1 MIKKFFAAALTL
13 CMPFSMTVSAQTSD
27 SSQDST
33 AVQEVIV
40 YHTNDSHGYLSGDG
54 ENIVGIDL
62 AAGLKEST
70 PNSILVDAGDATQ
83 GLPLASLTKGAD
95 VIELMNQAGY
105 DLMTA
110 GNHEFDFGT
119 EAFLSNARK
128 ADFPILAANIYR
140 NGSPLLK
147 DVQEGNN
154 GCHTIIEQ
162 NGVRIGFFGLTT
174 ADTASSTN
182 PTGITDLEFR
192 DEAETAKAEIAH
204 LEDEGADVI
213 IAICHMGNMD
223 ASCTSTDLANAMT
236 GEYQDKIDVII
247 DGHSHTVEN
256 EETNGILIVQ
266 TGSGMAG
273 IGKLTLEIRG
283 NEVSASE
290 ELLGPS
296 DLADVVPDAAVA
308 EQLAQ
313 IESSQSELL
322 RETVGKTDTTLWAGQ
337 VGVVAVTRL
346 VETNYGDLTADAFR
360 SAAKT
365 YLQTLGTDTSLPV
378 IAVENGGGIRAMS
391 ANGDITMGDLISAF
405 PFSNTIYLKK
415 VTPAIL
421 YEVMEV
427 SGTALDGQD
436 KETGMLLQQTNS
448 GGFLQ
453 ISGFTAVFNPDGE
466 EGQKVVSITLD
477 GQTEPLDREDTATEI
492 MMASN
497 NYIMSG
503 GNDYNML
510 ADLPKYGEAG
520 GELETVQS
528 YLESCM
534 KDGALQ
540 GYAGTGNRIQMRGDG
555 YEPKDYTASI
565 LIADQ
570 SGEPLAGQELSYRVD
585 GGKRQNGI
593 TDENGILQ
601 ITLSDGAHGVRL
613 ADTQQEIYVDNYSGF
628 GITVDEF
635 REQPV
640 LTFLSDGSCDPV
652 DEERGEAAES
662 QSSEETVS
670 AEAADSAAPSAQPEN
685 SFPAVPVAV
694 VVIAA
699 AAAAAVWKN
708 GQNKKYSILPLG
720 CPQPVGFGGN
730 PAKEKRRRQ

>member
-1 MIKKFFAAALTL
+1 MMMKKFLSAALIL
-13 CMPFSMTVSAQTSD
+13 CMPLSMTVSTQTAGNQED
-27 SSQDST
+27 GD
-33 AVQEVIV
+33 AVQEVII
-40 YHTNDSHGYLSGDG
+40 YHTNDTHGYLSGDG
-54 ENIVGIDL
+54 EEIVGIAL

-95 VIELMNQAGY
+95 VIELMNLAGY
-105 DLMTA
+105 DLMTP

-119 EAFLSNARK
+119 ETFLSNAQK
-128 ADFPILAANIYR
+128 ADFPVLAANIYR

-147 DVQEGNN
+147 DVQEDSS
-154 GCHTIIEQ
+154 GCHAVLEQ

-182 PTGITDLEFR
+182 PAGIKDLEFR
-192 DEAETAKAEIAH
+192 DEIETAKTEINH
-204 LEDEGADVI
+204 LEKEGADVI
-213 IAICHMGNMD
+213 VAMCHMGNMD
-223 ASCTSTDLANAMT
+223 ASCTSADLADAMT
-236 GEYQDKIDVII
+236 GEYQDKIDIII

-273 IGKLTLEIRG
+273 IGKLTLEVRG
-283 NEVSASE
+283 DEVSASE
-290 ELLGPS
+290 ELLGPA
-296 DLADVVPDAAVA
+296 DLADIVPDAAVA
-308 EQLAQ
+308 EWLKQ
-313 IESSQSELL
+313 IESSQSDLL
-322 RETVGKTDTTLWAGQ
+322 GETVGTTETTLWAGQ
-337 VGVVAVTRL
+337 VGVVALTRL
-346 VETNYGDLTADAFR
+346 VETNYGDFTADAFR
-360 SAAKT
+360 SAAET
-365 YLQTLGTDTSLPV
+365 YLQTLGTDTDLPV

-391 ANGDITMGDLISAF
+391 PNGDITMGDLISAF

-453 ISGFTAVFNPDGE
+453 ISGFTTVFNPDGE

-477 GQTEPLDREDTATEI
+477 GQTEPLDREDTTTEI

-503 GNDYNML
+503 GNDYTML

-520 GELETVQS
+520 GELETVQT

-534 KDGALQ
+534 KDGVLQ

-555 YEPKDYTASI
+555 YEPKDYTASV

-585 GGKRQNGI
+585 GGQRQNGI

-652 DEERGEAAES
+652 DEERGESTES
-662 QSSEETVS
+662 QSSEETES
-670 AEAADSAAPSAQPEN
+670 AEAADSTAPAAQPEN
-685 SFPAVPVAV
+685 SFPVVPVAV

-699 AAAAAVWKN
+699 AAAAAVWKKR
-708 GQNKKYSILPLG
+708 QNKK
-720 CPQPVGFGGN
+720 
-730 PAKEKRRRQ
+730 

>member
-670 AEAADSAAPSAQPEN
+670 AEAADSAAPSA
-685 SFPAVPVAV
+685 
-694 VVIAA
+694 
-699 AAAAAVWKN
+699 
-708 GQNKKYSILPLG
+708 
-720 CPQPVGFGGN
+720 
-730 PAKEKRRRQ
+730 

>member
-1 MIKKFFAAALTL
+1 MMMKKFLSAALIL
-13 CMPFSMTVSAQTSD
+13 CMPLSMTVSAQTAGNQED
-27 SSQDST
+27 GD
-33 AVQEVIV
+33 AVQEVII
-40 YHTNDSHGYLSGDG
+40 YHTNDTHGYLSGDG
-54 ENIVGIDL
+54 EEIVGIAL

-95 VIELMNQAGY
+95 VIELMNLAGY
-105 DLMTA
+105 DLMA
-110 GNHEFDFGT
+110 PGNHEFDFGT
-119 EAFLSNARK
+119 ETFLSNAQK
-128 ADFPILAANIYR
+128 ADFPVLAANIYR

-147 DVQEGNN
+147 DVQEDSS
-154 GCHTIIEQ
+154 GCHAVLEQ

-182 PTGITDLEFR
+182 PAGIKDLEFR
-192 DEAETAKAEIAH
+192 DEIETAKTEINH
-204 LEDEGADVI
+204 LEEEGADVI
-213 IAICHMGNMD
+213 VAMCHMGNMD
-223 ASCTSTDLANAMT
+223 ASCTSADLADAMT
-236 GEYQDKIDVII
+236 GEYQDKIDIII

-273 IGKLTLEIRG
+273 IGKLTLGVRGDEI
-283 NEVSASE
+283 SASE
-290 ELLGPS
+290 ELLGPA
-296 DLADVVPDAAVA
+296 DLADIVPDAAVA
-308 EQLAQ
+308 ERLKQ
-313 IESSQSELL
+313 IESSQSDLL
-322 RETVGKTDTTLWAGQ
+322 GETVGTTETTLWAGQ
-337 VGVVAVTRL
+337 VGVVALTRL
-346 VETNYGDLTADAFR
+346 VETNYGDFTADAFR
-360 SAAKT
+360 SAAET
-365 YLQTLGTDTSLPV
+365 YLQTLGTDTDLPV

-391 ANGDITMGDLISAF
+391 PNGDITMGDLISAF

-453 ISGFTAVFNPDGE
+453 ISGFTTVFNPDGE

-477 GQTEPLDREDTATEI
+477 GQTEPLDREDTTTEI

-503 GNDYNML
+503 GNDYTML
-510 ADLPKYGEAG
+510 ADLSKYGEAG
-520 GELETVQS
+520 GELETVQT

-534 KDGALQ
+534 KDGVLQ

-555 YEPKDYTASI
+555 YEPKDYTASV

-585 GGKRQNGI
+585 GGQRQNGI

-652 DEERGEAAES
+652 DEERGESTES
-662 QSSEETVS
+662 QSSEETES
-670 AEAADSAAPSAQPEN
+670 AEAADSTAPAAQPEN
-685 SFPAVPVAV
+685 SFPVVPVAV

-699 AAAAAVWKN
+699 ASAAAVWKKR
-708 GQNKKYSILPLG
+708 QNKK
-720 CPQPVGFGGN
+720 
-730 PAKEKRRRQ
+730 

>member
-1 MIKKFFAAALTL
+1 MMMKKFLSAALIL
-13 CMPFSMTVSAQTSD
+13 CMPLSMTVSAQTAGNQED
-27 SSQDST
+27 GD
-33 AVQEVIV
+33 AVQEVII
-40 YHTNDSHGYLSGDG
+40 YHTNDTHGYLNGDG
-54 ENIVGIDL
+54 EEIVGIAL

-95 VIELMNQAGY
+95 VIELMNLAGY
-105 DLMTA
+105 DLMTP

-119 EAFLSNARK
+119 ETFLSNAQK
-128 ADFPILAANIYR
+128 ADFPVLAANIYR

-147 DVQEGNN
+147 DVQEDSS
-154 GCHTIIEQ
+154 GCHAVLEQ

-182 PTGITDLEFR
+182 PAGIKDLEFR
-192 DEAETAKAEIAH
+192 DEIETAKTEINH
-204 LEDEGADVI
+204 LEEEGADVI
-213 IAICHMGNMD
+213 VAMCHMGNMD
-223 ASCTSTDLANAMT
+223 ASCTSADLADAMT
-236 GEYQDKIDVII
+236 GEYQDKIDIII

-273 IGKLTLEIRG
+273 IGKLTLEVRG
-283 NEVSASE
+283 DEVSASE
-290 ELLGPS
+290 ELLGPA
-296 DLADVVPDAAVA
+296 DLADIVPDAAVA
-308 EQLAQ
+308 ERLKQ
-313 IESSQSELL
+313 IESSQSDLL
-322 RETVGKTDTTLWAGQ
+322 GETVGTTETTLWAGQ
-337 VGVVAVTRL
+337 VGVVALTRL
-346 VETNYGDLTADAFR
+346 VETNYGNFTADAFR
-360 SAAKT
+360 SAAET
-365 YLQTLGTDTSLPV
+365 YLQTLGTDTDLPV

-391 ANGDITMGDLISAF
+391 PNGDITMGDLISAF

-453 ISGFTAVFNPDGE
+453 ISGFTTVFNPDGE

-477 GQTEPLDREDTATEI
+477 GQTEPLDREDTTTEI

-503 GNDYNML
+503 GNDYTML

-520 GELETVQS
+520 GELETVQT

-534 KDGALQ
+534 KDGVLQ

-585 GGKRQNGI
+585 GGQRQNGI

-652 DEERGEAAES
+652 DEERGETTES
-662 QSSEETVS
+662 QSSEETES
-670 AEAADSAAPSAQPEN
+670 AEAADSIAPAAQPEN
-685 SFPAVPVAV
+685 SFPVVPVAV

-699 AAAAAVWKN
+699 AAAAAVWKKR
-708 GQNKKYSILPLG
+708 QNKK
-720 CPQPVGFGGN
+720 
-730 PAKEKRRRQ
+730 

>member
-1 MIKKFFAAALTL
+1 MMMKKFLSAALIL
-13 CMPFSMTVSAQTSD
+13 CMPLSMTVSAQTAGNQED
-27 SSQDST
+27 GD
-33 AVQEVIV
+33 AVQEVII
-40 YHTNDSHGYLSGDG
+40 YHTNDTHGYLNGDG
-54 ENIVGIDL
+54 EEIVGIAL

-95 VIELMNQAGY
+95 VIELMNLAGY
-105 DLMTA
+105 DLMTP

-119 EAFLSNARK
+119 ETFLSNAQK
-128 ADFPILAANIYR
+128 ADFPVLAANIYR

-147 DVQEGNN
+147 DVQEDSS
-154 GCHTIIEQ
+154 GCHAVLEQ

-182 PTGITDLEFR
+182 PAGIKDLEFR
-192 DEAETAKAEIAH
+192 DEIETAKTEINH
-204 LEDEGADVI
+204 LEEEGADVI
-213 IAICHMGNMD
+213 VAMCHMGNMD
-223 ASCTSTDLANAMT
+223 ASCTSADLADAMT
-236 GEYQDKIDVII
+236 GEYQDKIDIII

-273 IGKLTLEIRG
+273 IGKLTLEVRG
-283 NEVSASE
+283 DEVSASE
-290 ELLGPS
+290 ELLGPA
-296 DLADVVPDAAVA
+296 DLADIVPDAAVA
-308 EQLAQ
+308 ERLKQ
-313 IESSQSELL
+313 IESSQSDLL
-322 RETVGKTDTTLWAGQ
+322 GETVGTTETTLWAGQ
-337 VGVVAVTRL
+337 VGVVALTRL
-346 VETNYGDLTADAFR
+346 VETNYGDFTADAFR
-360 SAAKT
+360 SAAET
-365 YLQTLGTDTSLPV
+365 YLQTLGTDTDLPV

-391 ANGDITMGDLISAF
+391 PNGDITMGDLISAF

-453 ISGFTAVFNPDGE
+453 ISGFTTVFNPDGE

-477 GQTEPLDREDTATEI
+477 GQTEPLDREDTTTEI

-503 GNDYNML
+503 GNDYTML

-520 GELETVQS
+520 GELETVQT

-534 KDGALQ
+534 KDGVLQ

-555 YEPKDYTASI
+555 YEPKDYTASV

-585 GGKRQNGI
+585 GGQRQNGI

-652 DEERGEAAES
+652 DEERGESTES
-662 QSSEETVS
+662 QSSEETES
-670 AEAADSAAPSAQPEN
+670 AEAADSTAPAAQPEN
-685 SFPAVPVAV
+685 SFPVVPVAV

-699 AAAAAVWKN
+699 ASAAAVWKKR
-708 GQNKKYSILPLG
+708 QNKK
-720 CPQPVGFGGN
+720 
-730 PAKEKRRRQ
+730 

>member
-1 MIKKFFAAALTL
+1 MMMKKFLSAALIL
-13 CMPFSMTVSAQTSD
+13 CMPLSMTVSAQTAGNQED
-27 SSQDST
+27 GD
-33 AVQEVIV
+33 AVQEVII
-40 YHTNDSHGYLSGDG
+40 YHTNDTHGYLSGDG
-54 ENIVGIDL
+54 EEIVGIAL

-95 VIELMNQAGY
+95 VIELMNLAGY
-105 DLMTA
+105 DLMA
-110 GNHEFDFGT
+110 PGNHEFDFGT
-119 EAFLSNARK
+119 ETFLSNAQK
-128 ADFPILAANIYR
+128 ADFPVLAANIYR

-147 DVQEGNN
+147 DVQEDSS
-154 GCHTIIEQ
+154 GCHAVLEQ

-182 PTGITDLEFR
+182 PAGIKDLEFR
-192 DEAETAKAEIAH
+192 DEIETAKTEINH
-204 LEDEGADVI
+204 LEEEGADVI
-213 IAICHMGNMD
+213 VAMCHMGNMD
-223 ASCTSTDLANAMT
+223 ASCTSADLADAMT

-273 IGKLTLEIRG
+273 IGKLTLEVRG
-283 NEVSASE
+283 DEVSASE
-290 ELLGPS
+290 ELLGPA
-296 DLADVVPDAAVA
+296 DLADIVPDAAVA
-308 EQLAQ
+308 ERLKQ
-313 IESSQSELL
+313 IESSQSDLL
-322 RETVGKTDTTLWAGQ
+322 GETVGTTETTLWAGQ
-337 VGVVAVTRL
+337 VGVVALTRL
-346 VETNYGDLTADAFR
+346 VETNYGDFTADAFR
-360 SAAKT
+360 SAAET
-365 YLQTLGTDTSLPV
+365 YLQTLGTDTDLPV

-391 ANGDITMGDLISAF
+391 PNGDITMGDLISAF

-453 ISGFTAVFNPDGE
+453 ISGFTTVFNPDGE

-477 GQTEPLDREDTATEI
+477 GQTEPLDREDTTTEI

-497 NYIMSG
+497 NYIMNG
-503 GNDYNML
+503 GNDYTML

-520 GELETVQS
+520 GELETVQT

-534 KDGALQ
+534 KDGVLQ

-555 YEPKDYTASI
+555 YEPKDYTASV

-570 SGEPLAGQELSYRVD
+570 FGEPLAGQELSYRVD
-585 GGKRQNGI
+585 GGQRQNGI

-652 DEERGEAAES
+652 DEERGESTES
-662 QSSEETVS
+662 QSSEETES
-670 AEAADSAAPSAQPEN
+670 AEAADSTAPAAQPEN
-685 SFPAVPVAV
+685 SFPVVPVAV

-699 AAAAAVWKN
+699 AAAAAVWKKR
-708 GQNKKYSILPLG
+708 QNKK
-720 CPQPVGFGGN
+720 
-730 PAKEKRRRQ
+730 

>member
-1 MIKKFFAAALTL
+1 MTQLVRQKEEKMIKKFFAAALTL

-699 AAAAAVWKN
+699 AAAAAVWKKR
-708 GQNKKYSILPLG
+708 QNKK
-720 CPQPVGFGGN
+720 
-730 PAKEKRRRQ
+730 

>member
-1 MIKKFFAAALTL
+1 MMMKKFLSAALIL
-13 CMPFSMTVSAQTSD
+13 CMPLSMTVSAQTAGNQED
-27 SSQDST
+27 GD
-33 AVQEVIV
+33 AVQEVII
-40 YHTNDSHGYLSGDG
+40 YHTNDTHGYLSGDG
-54 ENIVGIDL
+54 EEIVGIAL

-95 VIELMNQAGY
+95 VIELMNLAGY
-105 DLMTA
+105 DLMA
-110 GNHEFDFGT
+110 PGNHEFDFGT
-119 EAFLSNARK
+119 ETFLSNAQK
-128 ADFPILAANIYR
+128 ADFPVLAANIYR

-147 DVQEGNN
+147 DVQEDSS
-154 GCHTIIEQ
+154 GCHAVLEQ

-182 PTGITDLEFR
+182 PAGIKDLEFR
-192 DEAETAKAEIAH
+192 DEIETAKTEINH
-204 LEDEGADVI
+204 LEEEGADVI
-213 IAICHMGNMD
+213 VAMCHMGNMD
-223 ASCTSTDLANAMT
+223 ASCTSADLADAMT

-273 IGKLTLEIRG
+273 IGKLTLEVRG
-283 NEVSASE
+283 DEVSASE
-290 ELLGPS
+290 ELLGPA
-296 DLADVVPDAAVA
+296 DLADIVPDAAVA
-308 EQLAQ
+308 ERLKQ
-313 IESSQSELL
+313 IESSQSDLL
-322 RETVGKTDTTLWAGQ
+322 GETVGTTETTLWAGQ
-337 VGVVAVTRL
+337 VGVVALTRL
-346 VETNYGDLTADAFR
+346 VETNYGDFTADAFR
-360 SAAKT
+360 SAAET
-365 YLQTLGTDTSLPV
+365 YLQTLGTDTDLPV

-391 ANGDITMGDLISAF
+391 PNGDITMGDLISAF

-436 KETGMLLQQTNS
+436 KENGMLLQQTNS

-453 ISGFTAVFNPDGE
+453 ISGFTTVFNPDGE

-477 GQTEPLDREDTATEI
+477 GQTEPLDREDTTTEI

-503 GNDYNML
+503 GNDYTML

-520 GELETVQS
+520 GELETVQT

-534 KDGALQ
+534 KDGVLQ

-585 GGKRQNGI
+585 GGQRQNGI

-652 DEERGEAAES
+652 DEERGETTES
-662 QSSEETVS
+662 QSSEETES
-670 AEAADSAAPSAQPEN
+670 AEAADSTAPAAQPEN
-685 SFPAVPVAV
+685 SFPVVPVAV

-699 AAAAAVWKN
+699 AAAAAVWKKR
-708 GQNKKYSILPLG
+708 QNKK
-720 CPQPVGFGGN
+720 
-730 PAKEKRRRQ
+730 

>member
-1 MIKKFFAAALTL
+1 MMMKKFLSAALIL
-13 CMPFSMTVSAQTSD
+13 CMPLSMTVSAQTAGNQED
-27 SSQDST
+27 GD
-33 AVQEVIV
+33 AVQEVII
-40 YHTNDSHGYLSGDG
+40 YHTNDTHGYLSGDG
-54 ENIVGIDL
+54 EEIVGIAL

-95 VIELMNQAGY
+95 VIELMNLAGY
-105 DLMTA
+105 DLMA
-110 GNHEFDFGT
+110 PGNHEFDFGT
-119 EAFLSNARK
+119 ETFLSNAQK
-128 ADFPILAANIYR
+128 ADFPVLAANIYR

-147 DVQEGNN
+147 DVQEDSS
-154 GCHTIIEQ
+154 GCHAVLEQ

-182 PTGITDLEFR
+182 PAGIKDLEFR
-192 DEAETAKAEIAH
+192 DEIETAKTEINH
-204 LEDEGADVI
+204 LEEEGADVI
-213 IAICHMGNMD
+213 VAMCHMGNMD
-223 ASCTSTDLANAMT
+223 ASCTSADLADAMT
-236 GEYQDKIDVII
+236 GEYQDKIDIII

-273 IGKLTLEIRG
+273 IGKLTLEVRG
-283 NEVSASE
+283 DEVSASE
-290 ELLGPS
+290 ELLGPA
-296 DLADVVPDAAVA
+296 DLADIVPDAAVA
-308 EQLAQ
+308 ERLKQ
-313 IESSQSELL
+313 IESSQSDLL
-322 RETVGKTDTTLWAGQ
+322 GETVGTTATTLWAGQ
-337 VGVVAVTRL
+337 VGVVALTRL
-346 VETNYGDLTADAFR
+346 VETNYGDFTADAFR
-360 SAAKT
+360 SAAET
-365 YLQTLGTDTSLPV
+365 YLQTLGTDTDLPV

-391 ANGDITMGDLISAF
+391 PNGDITMGDLISAF

-453 ISGFTAVFNPDGE
+453 ISGFTTVFNPDGE

-477 GQTEPLDREDTATEI
+477 GQTEPLDREDTTTEI

-503 GNDYNML
+503 GNDYTML

-520 GELETVQS
+520 GELETVQT

-534 KDGALQ
+534 KDGVLQ

-555 YEPKDYTASI
+555 YEPKDYTASV

-585 GGKRQNGI
+585 GGQRQNGI

-652 DEERGEAAES
+652 DEERGETTES
-662 QSSEETVS
+662 QSSEETES
-670 AEAADSAAPSAQPEN
+670 AEAADSTAPAAQPEN
-685 SFPAVPVAV
+685 SFPVVPVAV

-699 AAAAAVWKN
+699 AAAAAVWKKR
-708 GQNKKYSILPLG
+708 QNKK
-720 CPQPVGFGGN
+720 
-730 PAKEKRRRQ
+730 

>member
-1 MIKKFFAAALTL
+1 MMMKKFLSAALIL
-13 CMPFSMTVSAQTSD
+13 CMPLSMTVSAQTAGNQED
-27 SSQDST
+27 GD
-33 AVQEVIV
+33 AVQEVII
-40 YHTNDSHGYLSGDG
+40 YHTNDTHGYLNGDG
-54 ENIVGIDL
+54 EEIVGIAL

-95 VIELMNQAGY
+95 VIELMNLAGY
-105 DLMTA
+105 DLMTP

-119 EAFLSNARK
+119 ETFLSNAQK
-128 ADFPILAANIYR
+128 ADFPVLAANIYR

-147 DVQEGNN
+147 DVQEDSS
-154 GCHTIIEQ
+154 GCHAVLEQ

-182 PTGITDLEFR
+182 PAGIKDLEFR
-192 DEAETAKAEIAH
+192 DEIETAKTEINH
-204 LEDEGADVI
+204 LKEEGADVI
-213 IAICHMGNMD
+213 VAMCHMGNMD
-223 ASCTSTDLANAMT
+223 ASCTSADLADAMT

-273 IGKLTLEIRG
+273 IGKLTLEVRG
-283 NEVSASE
+283 DEVSASE
-290 ELLGPS
+290 ELLGPT
-296 DLADVVPDAAVA
+296 DLADIVPDAAVA
-308 EQLAQ
+308 ERLKQ
-313 IESSQSELL
+313 IESSQSDLL
-322 RETVGKTDTTLWAGQ
+322 GETVSTTETTLWAGQ
-337 VGVVAVTRL
+337 VGVVALTRL
-346 VETNYGDLTADAFR
+346 VETNYGDFTADAFR
-360 SAAKT
+360 SAAET
-365 YLQTLGTDTSLPV
+365 YLQTLGTDTDLPV

-391 ANGDITMGDLISAF
+391 PNGDITMGDLISAF

-453 ISGFTAVFNPDGE
+453 ISGFTTVFNPDGE

-477 GQTEPLDREDTATEI
+477 GQTEPLDREDTTTEI

-503 GNDYNML
+503 GNDYTML

-520 GELETVQS
+520 GELETVQT

-534 KDGALQ
+534 KDGVLQ

-555 YEPKDYTASI
+555 YEPKDYTASV

-585 GGKRQNGI
+585 GGQRQNGI

-652 DEERGEAAES
+652 DEERGESTES
-662 QSSEETVS
+662 QSSEETES
-670 AEAADSAAPSAQPEN
+670 AEAADSTAPAAQPEN
-685 SFPAVPVAV
+685 SFPVVPVTV

-699 AAAAAVWKN
+699 AAAAAVWKKR
-708 GQNKKYSILPLG
+708 QNKK
-720 CPQPVGFGGN
+720 
-730 PAKEKRRRQ
+730 

>member
-1 MIKKFFAAALTL
+1 MMMKKFLSAALIL
-13 CMPFSMTVSAQTSD
+13 CMPLSMTVSAQTAGNQED
-27 SSQDST
+27 GD
-33 AVQEVIV
+33 AVQEVII
-40 YHTNDSHGYLSGDG
+40 YHTNDTHGYLNGDG
-54 ENIVGIDL
+54 EEIVGIAL

-95 VIELMNQAGY
+95 VIELMNLAGY
-105 DLMTA
+105 DLMA
-110 GNHEFDFGT
+110 PGNHEFDFGT
-119 EAFLSNARK
+119 ETFLSNAQK
-128 ADFPILAANIYR
+128 ADFPVLAANIYR

-147 DVQEGNN
+147 DVQEDSS
-154 GCHTIIEQ
+154 GCHAVLEQ

-182 PTGITDLEFR
+182 PAGIKDLEFR
-192 DEAETAKAEIAH
+192 DEIETAKTEINH
-204 LEDEGADVI
+204 LEEEGADVI
-213 IAICHMGNMD
+213 VAMCHMGNMD
-223 ASCTSTDLANAMT
+223 ASCTSADLADAMT
-236 GEYQDKIDVII
+236 GEYQDKIDIII

-273 IGKLTLEIRG
+273 IGKLTLEVRG
-283 NEVSASE
+283 DEVSASE
-290 ELLGPS
+290 ELLGPA
-296 DLADVVPDAAVA
+296 DLADIVPDAAVA
-308 EQLAQ
+308 ERLKQ
-313 IESSQSELL
+313 IESSQSDLL
-322 RETVGKTDTTLWAGQ
+322 GETVGTTETTLWAGQ
-337 VGVVAVTRL
+337 VGVVALTRL
-346 VETNYGDLTADAFR
+346 VETNYGDFTADAFR
-360 SAAKT
+360 SAAET
-365 YLQTLGTDTSLPV
+365 YLQTLGTDTDLPV

-391 ANGDITMGDLISAF
+391 PNGDITMGDLISAF

-453 ISGFTAVFNPDGE
+453 ISGFTTVFNPDGE

-477 GQTEPLDREDTATEI
+477 GQTEPLDREDTTTEI

-503 GNDYNML
+503 GNDYTML

-520 GELETVQS
+520 GELETVQT

-534 KDGALQ
+534 KDGVLQ

-585 GGKRQNGI
+585 GGQRQNGI

-652 DEERGEAAES
+652 DEERGETTES
-662 QSSEETVS
+662 QSSEETES
-670 AEAADSAAPSAQPEN
+670 AEAADSIAPAAQPEN
-685 SFPAVPVAV
+685 SFPVVPVAV

-699 AAAAAVWKN
+699 AAAAAVWKKR
-708 GQNKKYSILPLG
+708 QNKK
-720 CPQPVGFGGN
+720 
-730 PAKEKRRRQ
+730 

>member
-1 MIKKFFAAALTL
+1 MMMKKFLSAALIL
-13 CMPFSMTVSAQTSD
+13 CMPLSMTVSAQTAGNQED
-27 SSQDST
+27 GD
-33 AVQEVIV
+33 AVQEVII
-40 YHTNDSHGYLSGDG
+40 YHTNDTHGYLSGDG
-54 ENIVGIDL
+54 EEIVGIAL

-95 VIELMNQAGY
+95 VIELMNLAGY
-105 DLMTA
+105 DLMTP

-119 EAFLSNARK
+119 ETFLSNAQK
-128 ADFPILAANIYR
+128 ADFPVLAANIYR

-147 DVQEGNN
+147 DVQEDSS
-154 GCHTIIEQ
+154 GCHAVLEQ

-182 PTGITDLEFR
+182 PAGIKDLEFR
-192 DEAETAKAEIAH
+192 DEIETAKTEINH
-204 LEDEGADVI
+204 LEKEGADVI
-213 IAICHMGNMD
+213 VAMCHMGNMD
-223 ASCTSTDLANAMT
+223 ASCTSADLADAMT
-236 GEYQDKIDVII
+236 GEYQDKIDIII

-273 IGKLTLEIRG
+273 IGKLTLEVRG
-283 NEVSASE
+283 DEVSASE
-290 ELLGPS
+290 ELLGPA
-296 DLADVVPDAAVA
+296 DLADIVPDAAVA
-308 EQLAQ
+308 EWLKQ
-313 IESSQSELL
+313 IESSQSDLL
-322 RETVGKTDTTLWAGQ
+322 GETVGTTETTLWAGQ
-337 VGVVAVTRL
+337 VGVVALTRL
-346 VETNYGDLTADAFR
+346 VETNYGDFTADAFR
-360 SAAKT
+360 SAAET
-365 YLQTLGTDTSLPV
+365 YLQTLGTDTDLPV

-391 ANGDITMGDLISAF
+391 PNGDITMGDLISAF

-453 ISGFTAVFNPDGE
+453 ISGFTTVFNPDGE

-477 GQTEPLDREDTATEI
+477 GQTEPLDREDTTTEI

-503 GNDYNML
+503 GNDYTML

-520 GELETVQS
+520 GELETVQT

-534 KDGALQ
+534 KDGVLQ

-585 GGKRQNGI
+585 GGQRQNDI

-652 DEERGEAAES
+652 DEERGETTES
-662 QSSEETVS
+662 QSSEETES
-670 AEAADSAAPSAQPEN
+670 AEAADSTAPAAQPEN
-685 SFPAVPVAV
+685 SFPVVPVAL

-699 AAAAAVWKN
+699 AAAAAVWKKR
-708 GQNKKYSILPLG
+708 QNKK
-720 CPQPVGFGGN
+720 
-730 PAKEKRRRQ
+730 

>member
-1 MIKKFFAAALTL
+1 MMMKKFLSAALIL
-13 CMPFSMTVSAQTSD
+13 CMPLSMTVSAQTAGNQED
-27 SSQDST
+27 GD
-33 AVQEVIV
+33 AVQEVII
-40 YHTNDSHGYLSGDG
+40 YHTNDTHGYLSGDG
-54 ENIVGIDL
+54 EEIVGIAL

-95 VIELMNQAGY
+95 VIELMNLAGY
-105 DLMTA
+105 DLMTP

-119 EAFLSNARK
+119 ETFLSNAQK
-128 ADFPILAANIYR
+128 ADFPVLAANIYR

-147 DVQEGNN
+147 DVQEDSS
-154 GCHTIIEQ
+154 GCHAVLEQ

-182 PTGITDLEFR
+182 PAGIKDLEFR
-192 DEAETAKAEIAH
+192 DEIETAKTEINH
-204 LEDEGADVI
+204 LEEEGADVI
-213 IAICHMGNMD
+213 VAMCHMGNMD
-223 ASCTSTDLANAMT
+223 ASCTSADLADAMT
-236 GEYQDKIDVII
+236 GEYQDKIDIII

-273 IGKLTLEIRG
+273 IGKLTLEVRG
-283 NEVSASE
+283 DEVSASE
-290 ELLGPS
+290 ELLGPA
-296 DLADVVPDAAVA
+296 DLADIVPDAAVA
-308 EQLAQ
+308 ERLKQ
-313 IESSQSELL
+313 IESSQSDLL
-322 RETVGKTDTTLWAGQ
+322 GETVGTTETTLWAGQ
-337 VGVVAVTRL
+337 VGVVALTRL
-346 VETNYGDLTADAFR
+346 VETNYGDFTADAFR
-360 SAAKT
+360 SAAET
-365 YLQTLGTDTSLPV
+365 YLQTLGTDTDLPV

-391 ANGDITMGDLISAF
+391 PNGDITMGDLISAF

-453 ISGFTAVFNPDGE
+453 ISGFTTVFNPDGE

-477 GQTEPLDREDTATEI
+477 GQTEPLDREDTTTEI

-503 GNDYNML
+503 GNGYTML

-520 GELETVQS
+520 GELETVQT

-534 KDGALQ
+534 KDGVLQ

-555 YEPKDYTASI
+555 YEPKDYTASV

-585 GGKRQNGI
+585 GGQRQNGI

-652 DEERGEAAES
+652 DEERGESTES
-662 QSSEETVS
+662 QSSEETES
-670 AEAADSAAPSAQPEN
+670 AEAANSTAPAAQPEN
-685 SFPAVPVAV
+685 SFPVVPVAV

-699 AAAAAVWKN
+699 ASAAAVWKKR
-708 GQNKKYSILPLG
+708 QNKK
-720 CPQPVGFGGN
+720 
-730 PAKEKRRRQ
+730 

>member
-1 MIKKFFAAALTL
+1 MMMKKFLSAALIL
-13 CMPFSMTVSAQTSD
+13 CMPLSMTVSAQTAGNQED
-27 SSQDST
+27 GD
-33 AVQEVIV
+33 AVQEVII
-40 YHTNDSHGYLSGDG
+40 YHTNDTHGYLNGDG
-54 ENIVGIDL
+54 EEIVGIAL

-95 VIELMNQAGY
+95 VIELMNLAGY
-105 DLMTA
+105 DLMTP

-119 EAFLSNARK
+119 ETFLSNAQK
-128 ADFPILAANIYR
+128 ADFPVLAANIYR

-147 DVQEGNN
+147 DVQEDSS
-154 GCHTIIEQ
+154 GCHAVLEQ

-182 PTGITDLEFR
+182 PAGIKDLEFR
-192 DEAETAKAEIAH
+192 DEIETAKTEINH
-204 LEDEGADVI
+204 LKEEGADVI
-213 IAICHMGNMD
+213 VAMCHMGNMD
-223 ASCTSTDLANAMT
+223 ASCTSADLADAMT
-236 GEYQDKIDVII
+236 GEYQDKINIII

-273 IGKLTLEIRG
+273 IGKLTLEVRG
-283 NEVSASE
+283 DEVSASE
-290 ELLGPS
+290 ELLGPA
-296 DLADVVPDAAVA
+296 DLADIVPDAAVA
-308 EQLAQ
+308 ERLKQ
-313 IESSQSELL
+313 IESSQSDLL
-322 RETVGKTDTTLWAGQ
+322 GETVGTTETTLWAGQ
-337 VGVVAVTRL
+337 VGVVALTRL
-346 VETNYGDLTADAFR
+346 VETNYGDFTADAFR
-360 SAAKT
+360 SAAET
-365 YLQTLGTDTSLPV
+365 YLQTLGTDTDLPV

-391 ANGDITMGDLISAF
+391 PNGDITMGDMISAF

-453 ISGFTAVFNPDGE
+453 ISGFTTVFNPDGE

-477 GQTEPLDREDTATEI
+477 GQTEPLDREDTTTEI

-503 GNDYNML
+503 GNDYTML

-520 GELETVQS
+520 GELETVQT

-534 KDGALQ
+534 KDGVLQ

-555 YEPKDYTASI
+555 YEPKDYTASV

-585 GGKRQNGI
+585 GGQRQNGI

-652 DEERGEAAES
+652 DEERGETTES
-662 QSSEETVS
+662 QSSEETES
-670 AEAADSAAPSAQPEN
+670 AEAADSIAPAAQPEN
-685 SFPAVPVAV
+685 SFPVVPVAV

-699 AAAAAVWKN
+699 AAAAAVWKKR
-708 GQNKKYSILPLG
+708 QNKK
-720 CPQPVGFGGN
+720 
-730 PAKEKRRRQ
+730 

>member
-1 MIKKFFAAALTL
+1 MMMKKFLSAALIL
-13 CMPFSMTVSAQTSD
+13 CMPLSMTVSAQTAGNQED
-27 SSQDST
+27 GD
-33 AVQEVIV
+33 AVQEVII
-40 YHTNDSHGYLSGDG
+40 YHTNDTHGYLNGDG
-54 ENIVGIDL
+54 EEIVGIAL

-95 VIELMNQAGY
+95 VIELMNLAGY
-105 DLMTA
+105 DLMTP

-119 EAFLSNARK
+119 ETFLSNAQK
-128 ADFPILAANIYR
+128 ADFPVLAANIYR

-147 DVQEGNN
+147 DVQEDSS
-154 GCHTIIEQ
+154 GCHAVLEQ

-182 PTGITDLEFR
+182 PAGIKDLEFR
-192 DEAETAKAEIAH
+192 DEIETAKTEINH
-204 LEDEGADVI
+204 LKEEGADVI
-213 IAICHMGNMD
+213 VAMCHMGNMD
-223 ASCTSTDLANAMT
+223 ASCTSADLADAMT
-236 GEYQDKIDVII
+236 GEYQDKIDIII

-256 EETNGILIVQ
+256 EETNGILSVQ

-273 IGKLTLEIRG
+273 IGKLTLEVRG
-283 NEVSASE
+283 DEVSASE
-290 ELLGPS
+290 ELLGPA
-296 DLADVVPDAAVA
+296 DLADIVPDAAVA
-308 EQLAQ
+308 ERLKQ
-313 IESSQSELL
+313 IESSQSDLL
-322 RETVGKTDTTLWAGQ
+322 GETVGTTETTLWAGQ
-337 VGVVAVTRL
+337 VGVVALTRL
-346 VETNYGDLTADAFR
+346 VETNYGNFTADAFR
-360 SAAKT
+360 SAAET
-365 YLQTLGTDTSLPV
+365 YLQTLGTDTDLPV

-391 ANGDITMGDLISAF
+391 PNGDITMGDLISAF

-453 ISGFTAVFNPDGE
+453 ISGFTTVFNPDGE

-477 GQTEPLDREDTATEI
+477 GQTEPLDREDTTTEI

-503 GNDYNML
+503 GNDYTML

-520 GELETVQS
+520 GELETVQT

-534 KDGALQ
+534 KDGVLQ

-555 YEPKDYTASI
+555 YEPKDYTASV

-585 GGKRQNGI
+585 GGQRQNGI

-640 LTFLSDGSCDPV
+640 LTFLSNGSCDPV
-652 DEERGEAAES
+652 DEERGESTES
-662 QSSEETVS
+662 QSSEETES
-670 AEAADSAAPSAQPEN
+670 AEAADSTAPAAQPEN
-685 SFPAVPVAV
+685 SFPVVPVAV

-699 AAAAAVWKN
+699 ASAAAVWKKR
-708 GQNKKYSILPLG
+708 QNKK
-720 CPQPVGFGGN
+720 
-730 PAKEKRRRQ
+730 

>member
-1 MIKKFFAAALTL
+1 MMMKKFLSAALIL
-13 CMPFSMTVSAQTSD
+13 CMPLSMTVSAQTAGNQED
-27 SSQDST
+27 GD
-33 AVQEVIV
+33 AVQEVII
-40 YHTNDSHGYLSGDG
+40 YHTNDTHGYLSGDG
-54 ENIVGIDL
+54 EEIVGIAL

-95 VIELMNQAGY
+95 VIELMNLAGY
-105 DLMTA
+105 DLMA
-110 GNHEFDFGT
+110 PGNHEFDFGT
-119 EAFLSNARK
+119 ETFLSNAQK
-128 ADFPILAANIYR
+128 ADFPVLAANIYR

-147 DVQEGNN
+147 DVQEDSS
-154 GCHTIIEQ
+154 GCHAVLEQ

-182 PTGITDLEFR
+182 PAGIKDLEFR
-192 DEAETAKAEIAH
+192 DEIETAKTEINH
-204 LEDEGADVI
+204 LEEEGADVI
-213 IAICHMGNMD
+213 VAMCHMGNMD
-223 ASCTSTDLANAMT
+223 ASCTSADLADAMT

-273 IGKLTLEIRG
+273 IGKLTLEVRG
-283 NEVSASE
+283 DEVSASE
-290 ELLGPS
+290 ELLGPADLS
-296 DLADVVPDAAVA
+296 DIVPDAAVA
-308 EQLAQ
+308 ERLKQ
-313 IESSQSELL
+313 IESSQSDLL
-322 RETVGKTDTTLWAGQ
+322 GETVGTTETTLWAGQ
-337 VGVVAVTRL
+337 VGVVALTRL
-346 VETNYGDLTADAFR
+346 VETNYGDFTADAFR
-360 SAAKT
+360 SAAET
-365 YLQTLGTDTSLPV
+365 YLQTLGTDTDLPV

-391 ANGDITMGDLISAF
+391 PNGDITMGDLISAF

-453 ISGFTAVFNPDGE
+453 ISGFTTVFNPDGE

-477 GQTEPLDREDTATEI
+477 GQTEPLDREDTTTEI

-497 NYIMSG
+497 NYIMNG
-503 GNDYNML
+503 GNDYTML

-520 GELETVQS
+520 GELETVQT

-534 KDGALQ
+534 KDGVLQ

-585 GGKRQNGI
+585 GGQRQNGI

-652 DEERGEAAES
+652 DEERGETTES
-662 QSSEETVS
+662 QSSEETES
-670 AEAADSAAPSAQPEN
+670 AEAADSTAPAAQPEN
-685 SFPAVPVAV
+685 SFPVVPVAV

-699 AAAAAVWKN
+699 AAAAAVWKKR
-708 GQNKKYSILPLG
+708 QNKK
-720 CPQPVGFGGN
+720 
-730 PAKEKRRRQ
+730 

>member
-510 ADLPKYGEAG
+510 ADLPKYGEVG

-699 AAAAAVWKN
+699 AAAAAVWKKR
-708 GQNKKYSILPLG
+708 QNKK
-720 CPQPVGFGGN
+720 
-730 PAKEKRRRQ
+730 

>member
-1 MIKKFFAAALTL
+1 MMMKKFLSAALIL
-13 CMPFSMTVSAQTSD
+13 CMPLSMTVSAQTAGNQED
-27 SSQDST
+27 GD
-33 AVQEVIV
+33 AVQEVII
-40 YHTNDSHGYLSGDG
+40 YHTNDTHGYLNGDG
-54 ENIVGIDL
+54 EEIVGIAL

-95 VIELMNQAGY
+95 VIELMNLAGY
-105 DLMTA
+105 DLMTP

-119 EAFLSNARK
+119 ETFLSNAQK
-128 ADFPILAANIYR
+128 ADFPVLAANIYR

-147 DVQEGNN
+147 DVQEDSS
-154 GCHTIIEQ
+154 GCHAVLEQ

-182 PTGITDLEFR
+182 PAGIKDLEFR
-192 DEAETAKAEIAH
+192 DEIETAKTEINH
-204 LEDEGADVI
+204 LKEEGADVI
-213 IAICHMGNMD
+213 VAMCHMGNMD
-223 ASCTSTDLANAMT
+223 ASCTSADLADAMT
-236 GEYQDKIDVII
+236 GEYQDKIDIII

-273 IGKLTLEIRG
+273 IGKLTLEVRG
-283 NEVSASE
+283 DEVSASE
-290 ELLGPS
+290 ELLGPA
-296 DLADVVPDAAVA
+296 DLADIVPDAAVA
-308 EQLAQ
+308 ERLKQ
-313 IESSQSELL
+313 IESSQSDLL
-322 RETVGKTDTTLWAGQ
+322 GETVGTTETTLWAGQ
-337 VGVVAVTRL
+337 VGVVALTRL
-346 VETNYGDLTADAFR
+346 VETNYGNFTADAFR
-360 SAAKT
+360 SAAET
-365 YLQTLGTDTSLPV
+365 YLQTLGTDTDLPV

-391 ANGDITMGDLISAF
+391 PNGDITMGDLISAF

-503 GNDYNML
+503 GNDYTML

-699 AAAAAVWKN
+699 AAAAAVWKKR
-708 GQNKKYSILPLG
+708 QNKK
-720 CPQPVGFGGN
+720 
-730 PAKEKRRRQ
+730 

>member
-1 MIKKFFAAALTL
+1 MMMKKFLSAALIL
-13 CMPFSMTVSAQTSD
+13 CMPLSMTVSAQTAGNQED
-27 SSQDST
+27 GD
-33 AVQEVIV
+33 AVQEVII
-40 YHTNDSHGYLSGDG
+40 YHTNDTHGYLNGDG
-54 ENIVGIDL
+54 EEIVGIAL

-70 PNSILVDAGDATQ
+70 PNSFLVDAGDATQ

-95 VIELMNQAGY
+95 VIELMNLAGY
-105 DLMTA
+105 DLMTP

-119 EAFLSNARK
+119 ETFLSNAQK
-128 ADFPILAANIYR
+128 ADFPVLAANIYR

-147 DVQEGNN
+147 DVQEDSS
-154 GCHTIIEQ
+154 GCHAVLEQ

-182 PTGITDLEFR
+182 PAGIKDLEFR
-192 DEAETAKAEIAH
+192 DEIETAKTEINH
-204 LEDEGADVI
+204 LEEEGADVI
-213 IAICHMGNMD
+213 VAMCHMGNMD
-223 ASCTSTDLANAMT
+223 ASCTSADLADAMT
-236 GEYQDKIDVII
+236 GEYQDKIDIII

-273 IGKLTLEIRG
+273 IGKLTLEVRG
-283 NEVSASE
+283 DEVSTSE
-290 ELLGPS
+290 ELLGPA
-296 DLADVVPDAAVA
+296 DLADIVPDAAVA
-308 EQLAQ
+308 KRLKQ
-313 IESSQSELL
+313 IESSQSDLL
-322 RETVGKTDTTLWAGQ
+322 GETVGTTETTLWAGQ
-337 VGVVAVTRL
+337 VGVVALTRL
-346 VETNYGDLTADAFR
+346 VETNYGDFTADAFR
-360 SAAKT
+360 SAAET
-365 YLQTLGTDTSLPV
+365 YLQTLGTDTDLPV

-391 ANGDITMGDLISAF
+391 PNGDITMGDLISAF

-528 YLESCM
+528 YLKSCM

-652 DEERGEAAES
+652 DEERGETTES
-662 QSSEETVS
+662 QSSEETES
-670 AEAADSAAPSAQPEN
+670 AEAADSTAPAAQPEN
-685 SFPAVPVAV
+685 SFPVVPVTV

-699 AAAAAVWKN
+699 AAAAAVWKKR
-708 GQNKKYSILPLG
+708 QNKK
-720 CPQPVGFGGN
+720 
-730 PAKEKRRRQ
+730 

>member
-1 MIKKFFAAALTL
+1 MMMKKFLSAALIL
-13 CMPFSMTVSAQTSD
+13 CMPLSMTVSAQTAGNQED
-27 SSQDST
+27 GD
-33 AVQEVIV
+33 AVQEVII
-40 YHTNDSHGYLSGDG
+40 YHTNDTHGYLNGDG
-54 ENIVGIDL
+54 EEIVGIAL

-95 VIELMNQAGY
+95 VIELMNLAGY
-105 DLMTA
+105 DLMTP

-119 EAFLSNARK
+119 ETFLSNAQK
-128 ADFPILAANIYR
+128 ADFPVLAANIYR

-147 DVQEGNN
+147 DVQEDSS
-154 GCHTIIEQ
+154 GCHAVLEQ

-182 PTGITDLEFR
+182 PAGIKDLEFR
-192 DEAETAKAEIAH
+192 DEIETAKTEINH
-204 LEDEGADVI
+204 LEEEGADVI
-213 IAICHMGNMD
+213 VAMCHMGNMD
-223 ASCTSTDLANAMT
+223 ASCTSADLADAMT
-236 GEYQDKIDVII
+236 GEYQDKIDIII

-273 IGKLTLEIRG
+273 IGKLTLEVRG
-283 NEVSASE
+283 DEVSASE
-290 ELLGPS
+290 ELLGPA
-296 DLADVVPDAAVA
+296 DLADIVPDAAVA
-308 EQLAQ
+308 ERLKQ
-313 IESSQSELL
+313 IESSQSDLL
-322 RETVGKTDTTLWAGQ
+322 GETVGTTETTLWAGQ
-337 VGVVAVTRL
+337 VGVVALTRL
-346 VETNYGDLTADAFR
+346 VETNYGNFTADAFR
-360 SAAKT
+360 SAAET
-365 YLQTLGTDTSLPV
+365 YLQTLGTDTDLPV

-391 ANGDITMGDLISAF
+391 PNGDITMGDLISAF

-427 SGTALDGQD
+427 SGTSLDGQD

-453 ISGFTAVFNPDGE
+453 ISGFTTVFNPDGE

-477 GQTEPLDREDTATEI
+477 GQTEPLDREDTTTEI

-503 GNDYNML
+503 GNDYTML

-520 GELETVQS
+520 GELETVQT

-534 KDGALQ
+534 KDGVLQ

-555 YEPKDYTASI
+555 YEPKDYTASV

-585 GGKRQNGI
+585 GGQRQNGI

-652 DEERGEAAES
+652 DEERGESTES
-662 QSSEETVS
+662 QSSEETES
-670 AEAADSAAPSAQPEN
+670 AEAADSTAPAAQPEN
-685 SFPAVPVAV
+685 SFPVVPVAV

-699 AAAAAVWKN
+699 ASAASVWKKR
-708 GQNKKYSILPLG
+708 QNKK
-720 CPQPVGFGGN
+720 
-730 PAKEKRRRQ
+730 

>member
-1 MIKKFFAAALTL
+1 MMMKKFLSAALIL
-13 CMPFSMTVSAQTSD
+13 CMPLSMTVSAQTAGNQED
-27 SSQDST
+27 GD
-33 AVQEVIV
+33 AVQEVII
-40 YHTNDSHGYLSGDG
+40 YHTNDTHGYLNGDG
-54 ENIVGIDL
+54 EEIVGIAL

-95 VIELMNQAGY
+95 VIELMNLAGY
-105 DLMTA
+105 DLMTP

-119 EAFLSNARK
+119 ETFLSNAQK
-128 ADFPILAANIYR
+128 ADFPVLAANIYR

-147 DVQEGNN
+147 DVQEDSS
-154 GCHTIIEQ
+154 GCHAVLEQ

-182 PTGITDLEFR
+182 PAGIKDLEFR
-192 DEAETAKAEIAH
+192 DEIETAKTEINH
-204 LEDEGADVI
+204 LEEEGADVI
-213 IAICHMGNMD
+213 VAMCHMGNMD
-223 ASCTSTDLANAMT
+223 ASCTSADLADAMT
-236 GEYQDKIDVII
+236 GEYQDKIDIII

-273 IGKLTLEIRG
+273 IGKLTLEVRG
-283 NEVSASE
+283 DEVSASE
-290 ELLGPS
+290 ELLGPA
-296 DLADVVPDAAVA
+296 DLADIVPDAAVA
-308 EQLAQ
+308 ERLKQ
-313 IESSQSELL
+313 IESSQSDLL
-322 RETVGKTDTTLWAGQ
+322 GETVGTTETTLWAGQ
-337 VGVVAVTRL
+337 VGVVALTRL
-346 VETNYGDLTADAFR
+346 VETNYGNFTADAFR
-360 SAAKT
+360 SAAET
-365 YLQTLGTDTSLPV
+365 YLQTLGTDTDLPV

-391 ANGDITMGDLISAF
+391 PNGDITMGDLISAF

-453 ISGFTAVFNPDGE
+453 ISGFTTVFNPDGE

-477 GQTEPLDREDTATEI
+477 GQTEPLDREDTTTEI

-503 GNDYNML
+503 GNDYTML

-520 GELETVQS
+520 GELETVQT

-534 KDGALQ
+534 KDGVLQ

-555 YEPKDYTASI
+555 YEPKDYTASV

-570 SGEPLAGQELSYRVD
+570 FGEPLAGQELSYRVD
-585 GGKRQNGI
+585 GGQRQNGI

-652 DEERGEAAES
+652 DEERGESTES
-662 QSSEETVS
+662 QSSEETES
-670 AEAADSAAPSAQPEN
+670 AEAADSTAPAAQPEN
-685 SFPAVPVAV
+685 SFPVVPVAV

-699 AAAAAVWKN
+699 ASAAAVWKKR
-708 GQNKKYSILPLG
+708 QNKK
-720 CPQPVGFGGN
+720 
-730 PAKEKRRRQ
+730 

>member
-1 MIKKFFAAALTL
+1 MMMKKFLSAALIL
-13 CMPFSMTVSAQTSD
+13 CMPLSMTVSAQTAGNQED
-27 SSQDST
+27 GD
-33 AVQEVIV
+33 AVQEVII
-40 YHTNDSHGYLSGDG
+40 YHTNDTHGYLSGDG
-54 ENIVGIDL
+54 EEIVGIAL

-95 VIELMNQAGY
+95 VIELMNLAGY
-105 DLMTA
+105 DLMTP

-119 EAFLSNARK
+119 ETFLSNAQK
-128 ADFPILAANIYR
+128 ADFPVLAANIYR

-147 DVQEGNN
+147 DVQEDSS
-154 GCHTIIEQ
+154 GCHAVLEQ

-182 PTGITDLEFR
+182 PAGIKDLEFR
-192 DEAETAKAEIAH
+192 DEIETAKTEINH
-204 LEDEGADVI
+204 LEEEGADVI
-213 IAICHMGNMD
+213 VAMCHMGNMD
-223 ASCTSTDLANAMT
+223 ASCTSADLADAMT

-273 IGKLTLEIRG
+273 IGKLTLEVRG
-283 NEVSASE
+283 DEVSASE
-290 ELLGPS
+290 ELLGPA
-296 DLADVVPDAAVA
+296 DLADIVPDAAVA
-308 EQLAQ
+308 ERLKQ
-313 IESSQSELL
+313 IESSQSDLL
-322 RETVGKTDTTLWAGQ
+322 GETVGTTETTLWAGQ
-337 VGVVAVTRL
+337 VGVVALTRL
-346 VETNYGDLTADAFR
+346 VETNYGDFTADAFR
-360 SAAKT
+360 SAAET
-365 YLQTLGTDTSLPV
+365 YLQTLGTDTDLPV

-391 ANGDITMGDLISAF
+391 PNGDITMGDMISAF

-421 YEVMEV
+421 YEVMEI

-453 ISGFTAVFNPDGE
+453 ISGFTTVFNPDGE

-477 GQTEPLDREDTATEI
+477 GQTEPLDREDTTTEI

-503 GNDYNML
+503 GNDYTML

-520 GELETVQS
+520 GELETVQT

-534 KDGALQ
+534 KDGVLQ

-555 YEPKDYTASI
+555 YEPKDYTASV

-585 GGKRQNGI
+585 GGQRQNGI

-652 DEERGEAAES
+652 DEERGESTES
-662 QSSEETVS
+662 QSSEETES
-670 AEAADSAAPSAQPEN
+670 AEAADSTAPAAQPEN
-685 SFPAVPVAV
+685 SFPVVPVAV

-699 AAAAAVWKN
+699 ASAAAVWKKR
-708 GQNKKYSILPLG
+708 QNKK
-720 CPQPVGFGGN
+720 
-730 PAKEKRRRQ
+730 

>member
-54 ENIVGIDL
+54 ENLVVIDL

-346 VETNYGDLTADAFR
+346 VETYYGDLTADAFR

-699 AAAAAVWKN
+699 AAAAAVWKKR
-708 GQNKKYSILPLG
+708 QNKK
-720 CPQPVGFGGN
+720 
-730 PAKEKRRRQ
+730 

>member
-1 MIKKFFAAALTL
+1 MMMKKFLSAALIL
-13 CMPFSMTVSAQTSD
+13 CMPLSMTVSAQTAGNQED
-27 SSQDST
+27 GD
-33 AVQEVIV
+33 AVQEVII
-40 YHTNDSHGYLSGDG
+40 YHTNDTHGYLSGDG
-54 ENIVGIDL
+54 EEIVGIAL

-95 VIELMNQAGY
+95 VIELMNLAGY
-105 DLMTA
+105 DLMA
-110 GNHEFDFGT
+110 PGNHEFDFGT
-119 EAFLSNARK
+119 ETFLSNAQK
-128 ADFPILAANIYR
+128 ADFPVLAANIYR

-147 DVQEGNN
+147 NVQEDSS
-154 GCHTIIEQ
+154 GCHAVLEQ

-182 PTGITDLEFR
+182 PAGIKDLEFR
-192 DEAETAKAEIAH
+192 DEIETAKTEINH
-204 LEDEGADVI
+204 LEEEGADVI
-213 IAICHMGNMD
+213 VAMCHMGNMD
-223 ASCTSTDLANAMT
+223 ASCTSADLADAMT
-236 GEYQDKIDVII
+236 GEYQDKIDIII

-273 IGKLTLEIRG
+273 IGKLTLEVRG
-283 NEVSASE
+283 DEVSASE
-290 ELLGPS
+290 ELLGPA
-296 DLADVVPDAAVA
+296 DLADIVPDAAVA
-308 EQLAQ
+308 ERLKQ
-313 IESSQSELL
+313 IESSQSDLL
-322 RETVGKTDTTLWAGQ
+322 GETVGTTETTLWAGQ
-337 VGVVAVTRL
+337 VGVVALTRL
-346 VETNYGDLTADAFR
+346 VETNYGDFTADAFR
-360 SAAKT
+360 SAAET
-365 YLQTLGTDTSLPV
+365 YLQTLGTDTDLPV

-391 ANGDITMGDLISAF
+391 PNGDITMGDLISAF

-453 ISGFTAVFNPDGE
+453 ISGFTTVFNPDGE

-477 GQTEPLDREDTATEI
+477 GQTEPLDREDTTTEI

-503 GNDYNML
+503 GNDYTML

-520 GELETVQS
+520 GELETVQT

-534 KDGALQ
+534 KDGVLQ

-555 YEPKDYTASI
+555 YEPKDYTASV

-585 GGKRQNGI
+585 GGQRQNGI

-652 DEERGEAAES
+652 DEERGETTES
-662 QSSEETVS
+662 QSSEETES
-670 AEAADSAAPSAQPEN
+670 AEAADSTAPAAQPEN
-685 SFPAVPVAV
+685 SFPVVPVAV

-699 AAAAAVWKN
+699 AAAAAVWKKR
-708 GQNKKYSILPLG
+708 QNKK
-720 CPQPVGFGGN
+720 
-730 PAKEKRRRQ
+730 

>member
-1 MIKKFFAAALTL
+1 MMMKKFLSAALIL
-13 CMPFSMTVSAQTSD
+13 CMPLSMTVSAQTAGNQED
-27 SSQDST
+27 GD
-33 AVQEVIV
+33 AVQEVII
-40 YHTNDSHGYLSGDG
+40 YHTNDTHGYLSGDG
-54 ENIVGIDL
+54 EEIVGIAL

-95 VIELMNQAGY
+95 VIELMNLAGY
-105 DLMTA
+105 DLMTP

-119 EAFLSNARK
+119 ETFLSNAQK
-128 ADFPILAANIYR
+128 ADFPVLAANIYR

-147 DVQEGNN
+147 DVQEDSS
-154 GCHTIIEQ
+154 GCHAVLEQ

-182 PTGITDLEFR
+182 PAGIKDLEFR
-192 DEAETAKAEIAH
+192 DEIETAKTEINH
-204 LEDEGADVI
+204 LEEEGADVI
-213 IAICHMGNMD
+213 VAMCHMGNMD
-223 ASCTSTDLANAMT
+223 ASCTSADLADAMT
-236 GEYQDKIDVII
+236 GEYQDKIDIII

-273 IGKLTLEIRG
+273 IGKLTLEVRG
-283 NEVSASE
+283 DEVSASE
-290 ELLGPS
+290 ELLGPA
-296 DLADVVPDAAVA
+296 DLADIVPDAAVA
-308 EQLAQ
+308 ERLKQ
-313 IESSQSELL
+313 IESSQSDLL
-322 RETVGKTDTTLWAGQ
+322 GETVGTTETTLWAGQ
-337 VGVVAVTRL
+337 VGVVALTRL
-346 VETNYGDLTADAFR
+346 VETNYGDFTADAFR
-360 SAAKT
+360 SAAET
-365 YLQTLGTDTSLPV
+365 YLQTLGTDTDLPV

-391 ANGDITMGDLISAF
+391 PNGDITMGDLISAF

-453 ISGFTAVFNPDGE
+453 ISGFTTVFNPDGE

-477 GQTEPLDREDTATEI
+477 GQTEPLDREDTTTEI

-503 GNDYNML
+503 GNGYTML

-520 GELETVQS
+520 GELETVQT

-534 KDGALQ
+534 KDGVLQ

-555 YEPKDYTASI
+555 YEPKDYTASV

-585 GGKRQNGI
+585 GGQRQNGI

-652 DEERGEAAES
+652 DEERGESTES
-662 QSSEETVS
+662 QSSEETES
-670 AEAADSAAPSAQPEN
+670 AEAADSTAPAAQPEN
-685 SFPAVPVAV
+685 SFPVVPVAV

-699 AAAAAVWKN
+699 ASAAAVWKKR
-708 GQNKKYSILPLG
+708 QNKK
-720 CPQPVGFGGN
+720 
-730 PAKEKRRRQ
+730 

>member
-1 MIKKFFAAALTL
+1 MMMKKFLSAALIL
-13 CMPFSMTVSAQTSD
+13 CMPLSMTVSAQTAGNQED
-27 SSQDST
+27 GD
-33 AVQEVIV
+33 AVQEVII
-40 YHTNDSHGYLSGDG
+40 YHTNDTHGYLNGDG
-54 ENIVGIDL
+54 EEIVGIAL

-95 VIELMNQAGY
+95 VIELMNLAGY
-105 DLMTA
+105 DLMTP

-119 EAFLSNARK
+119 ETFLSNAQK
-128 ADFPILAANIYR
+128 ADFPVLAANIYR

-147 DVQEGNN
+147 DAQEDSS
-154 GCHTIIEQ
+154 GCHAVLEQ
-162 NGVRIGFFGLTT
+162 NGVRIGFFGLAT

-182 PTGITDLEFR
+182 PAGIKDLEFR
-192 DEAETAKAEIAH
+192 DEIETAKTEINH
-204 LEDEGADVI
+204 LEEEGADVI
-213 IAICHMGNMD
+213 VAMCHMGNMD
-223 ASCTSTDLANAMT
+223 ASCTSADLADAMT
-236 GEYQDKIDVII
+236 GEYQDKIDIII

-273 IGKLTLEIRG
+273 IGKLTLEVRG
-283 NEVSASE
+283 DEVSASE
-290 ELLGPS
+290 ELLGPA
-296 DLADVVPDAAVA
+296 DLADIVPDAAVA
-308 EQLAQ
+308 ERLKQ
-313 IESSQSELL
+313 IESSQSDLL
-322 RETVGKTDTTLWAGQ
+322 GETVGTTETTLWAGQ
-337 VGVVAVTRL
+337 VGVVALTRL
-346 VETNYGDLTADAFR
+346 VETNYGNFTADAFR
-360 SAAKT
+360 SAAET
-365 YLQTLGTDTSLPV
+365 YLQTLGTDTDLPV

-391 ANGDITMGDLISAF
+391 PNGDITMGDLISAF

-453 ISGFTAVFNPDGE
+453 ISGFTTVFNPDGE

-477 GQTEPLDREDTATEI
+477 GQTEPLDREDTTTEI

-503 GNDYNML
+503 GNDYTML

-520 GELETVQS
+520 GELETVQT

-534 KDGALQ
+534 KDGVLQ

-555 YEPKDYTASI
+555 YEPKDYTASV

-585 GGKRQNGI
+585 GGQRQNGI

-652 DEERGEAAES
+652 DEERGESTES
-662 QSSEETVS
+662 QSSEETES
-670 AEAADSAAPSAQPEN
+670 AEAADSTAPAAQPEN
-685 SFPAVPVAV
+685 SFPVVPVAV

-699 AAAAAVWKN
+699 ASAAAVWKKR
-708 GQNKKYSILPLG
+708 QNKK
-720 CPQPVGFGGN
+720 
-730 PAKEKRRRQ
+730 

>member
-1 MIKKFFAAALTL
+1 MMMKKFLSAALIL
-13 CMPFSMTVSAQTSD
+13 CMPLSMTVSAQTAGNQED
-27 SSQDST
+27 GD
-33 AVQEVIV
+33 AVQEVII
-40 YHTNDSHGYLSGDG
+40 YHTNDTHGYLNGDG
-54 ENIVGIDL
+54 EEIVGIAL

-95 VIELMNQAGY
+95 VIELMNLAGY
-105 DLMTA
+105 DLMTP

-119 EAFLSNARK
+119 ETFLSNAQK
-128 ADFPILAANIYR
+128 ADFPVLAANIYR

-147 DVQEGNN
+147 DVQEDSS
-154 GCHTIIEQ
+154 GCHAVLEQ

-182 PTGITDLEFR
+182 PAGIKDLEFR
-192 DEAETAKAEIAH
+192 DEIETAKTEINH
-204 LEDEGADVI
+204 LKEEGADVI
-213 IAICHMGNMD
+213 VAMCHMGNMD
-223 ASCTSTDLANAMT
+223 ASCTSADLADAMT
-236 GEYQDKIDVII
+236 GEYQDKIDIII

-273 IGKLTLEIRG
+273 IGKLTLEVRG
-283 NEVSASE
+283 DEVSASE
-290 ELLGPS
+290 ELLGPA
-296 DLADVVPDAAVA
+296 DLADIVPDAAVA
-308 EQLAQ
+308 ERLKQ
-313 IESSQSELL
+313 IESSQSDLL
-322 RETVGKTDTTLWAGQ
+322 GETVGTTETTLWAGQ
-337 VGVVAVTRL
+337 VGVVALTRL
-346 VETNYGDLTADAFR
+346 VETNYGNFTADAFR
-360 SAAKT
+360 SAAET
-365 YLQTLGTDTSLPV
+365 YLQTLGTDTDLPV

-391 ANGDITMGDLISAF
+391 PNGDITMGDLISAF

-453 ISGFTAVFNPDGE
+453 ISGFTTVFNPDGE

-477 GQTEPLDREDTATEI
+477 GQTEPLDREDTTTEI

-503 GNDYNML
+503 GNDYTML

-520 GELETVQS
+520 GELETVQT

-534 KDGALQ
+534 KDGVLQ

-585 GGKRQNGI
+585 GGQRQNGI

-652 DEERGEAAES
+652 DEERGESTES
-662 QSSEETVS
+662 QSSEETES
-670 AEAADSAAPSAQPEN
+670 AEAADSTAPAAQPEN
-685 SFPAVPVAV
+685 SFPVVPVAV

-699 AAAAAVWKN
+699 ASAAAVWKKR
-708 GQNKKYSILPLG
+708 QNKK
-720 CPQPVGFGGN
+720 
-730 PAKEKRRRQ
+730 

>member
-1 MIKKFFAAALTL
+1 M
-13 CMPFSMTVSAQTSD
+13 
-27 SSQDST
+27 
-33 AVQEVIV
+33 QEVIV

-162 NGVRIGFFGLTT
+162 NGVRIGFLGLTT

-313 IESSQSELL
+313 IESSQSDLL
-322 RETVGKTDTTLWAGQ
+322 GETVGTTETTLWAGQ
-337 VGVVAVTRL
+337 VGVVALTRL
-346 VETNYGDLTADAFR
+346 VETNYGNFTADAFR
-360 SAAKT
+360 SAAET
-365 YLQTLGTDTSLPV
+365 YLQTLGTDTDLPV

-391 ANGDITMGDLISAF
+391 PNGDITMGDLISAF

-699 AAAAAVWKN
+699 AAAAAVWKKR
-708 GQNKKYSILPLG
+708 QNKK
-720 CPQPVGFGGN
+720 
-730 PAKEKRRRQ
+730 

>member
-528 YLESCM
+528 YLESRM

-699 AAAAAVWKN
+699 AAAAAVWKKR
-708 GQNKKYSILPLG
+708 QNKK
-720 CPQPVGFGGN
+720 
-730 PAKEKRRRQ
+730 

>member
-1 MIKKFFAAALTL
+1 MMMKKFLSAALIL
-13 CMPFSMTVSAQTSD
+13 CMPLSMTVSAQTAGNQED
-27 SSQDST
+27 GD
-33 AVQEVIV
+33 AVQEVII
-40 YHTNDSHGYLSGDG
+40 YHTNDTHGYLSGDG
-54 ENIVGIDL
+54 EEIVGIAL

-95 VIELMNQAGY
+95 VIELMNLAGY
-105 DLMTA
+105 DLMTP

-119 EAFLSNARK
+119 ETFLSNAQK
-128 ADFPILAANIYR
+128 ADFPVLAANIYR

-147 DVQEGNN
+147 DVQEDSS
-154 GCHTIIEQ
+154 GCHAVLEQ

-182 PTGITDLEFR
+182 PAGIKDLEFR
-192 DEAETAKAEIAH
+192 DEIETAKTEINH
-204 LEDEGADVI
+204 LEKEGADVI
-213 IAICHMGNMD
+213 VAMCHMGNMD
-223 ASCTSTDLANAMT
+223 ASCTSADLADAMT
-236 GEYQDKIDVII
+236 GEYQDKIDIII

-273 IGKLTLEIRG
+273 IGKLTLEVRG
-283 NEVSASE
+283 DEVSASE
-290 ELLGPS
+290 ELLGPA
-296 DLADVVPDAAVA
+296 DLADIVPDAAVA
-308 EQLAQ
+308 ERLKQ
-313 IESSQSELL
+313 IESSQSDLL
-322 RETVGKTDTTLWAGQ
+322 GETVGTTETTLWAGQ
-337 VGVVAVTRL
+337 VGVVALTRL
-346 VETNYGDLTADAFR
+346 VETNYGDFTADAFR
-360 SAAKT
+360 SAAET
-365 YLQTLGTDTSLPV
+365 YLQTLGTDTDLPV

-391 ANGDITMGDLISAF
+391 PNGDITMGDLISAF

-436 KETGMLLQQTNS
+436 KENGMLLQQTNS

-453 ISGFTAVFNPDGE
+453 ISGFTTVFNPDGE

-477 GQTEPLDREDTATEI
+477 GQTEPLDREDTTTEI

-503 GNDYNML
+503 GNDYTML

-520 GELETVQS
+520 GELETVQT

-534 KDGALQ
+534 KDGVLQ

-585 GGKRQNGI
+585 GGQRQNGI

-652 DEERGEAAES
+652 DEERGETTES
-662 QSSEETVS
+662 QSSEETES
-670 AEAADSAAPSAQPEN
+670 AEAADSTAPAAQPEN
-685 SFPAVPVAV
+685 SFPVVPVAV

-699 AAAAAVWKN
+699 AAAAAVWKKR
-708 GQNKKYSILPLG
+708 QNKK
-720 CPQPVGFGGN
+720 
-730 PAKEKRRRQ
+730 

>member
-635 REQPV
+635 REQPI

-699 AAAAAVWKN
+699 AAAAAVWKKR
-708 GQNKKYSILPLG
+708 QNKK
-720 CPQPVGFGGN
+720 
-730 PAKEKRRRQ
+730 

>member
-365 YLQTLGTDTSLPV
+365 YLQTLGTDTSLPA

-699 AAAAAVWKN
+699 AAAAAVWKKR
-708 GQNKKYSILPLG
+708 QNKK
-720 CPQPVGFGGN
+720 
-730 PAKEKRRRQ
+730 

>member
-1 MIKKFFAAALTL
+1 MMMKKFLSAALIL
-13 CMPFSMTVSAQTSD
+13 CMPLSMTVSAQTAGNQED
-27 SSQDST
+27 GD
-33 AVQEVIV
+33 AVQEVII
-40 YHTNDSHGYLSGDG
+40 YHTNDTHGYLSGDG
-54 ENIVGIDL
+54 EEIVGIAL

-95 VIELMNQAGY
+95 VIELMNLAGY
-105 DLMTA
+105 DLMA
-110 GNHEFDFGT
+110 PGNHEFDFGT
-119 EAFLSNARK
+119 ETFLSNAQK
-128 ADFPILAANIYR
+128 ADFPVLAANIYR

-147 DVQEGNN
+147 DVQEDSS
-154 GCHTIIEQ
+154 GCHAVLEH

-182 PTGITDLEFR
+182 PAGIKDLEFR
-192 DEAETAKAEIAH
+192 DEIETAKTEINH
-204 LEDEGADVI
+204 LEEEGADVI
-213 IAICHMGNMD
+213 VAMCHMGNMD
-223 ASCTSTDLANAMT
+223 ASCTSADLADAMT

-273 IGKLTLEIRG
+273 IGKLTLEVRG
-283 NEVSASE
+283 DEVSASE
-290 ELLGPS
+290 ELLGPA
-296 DLADVVPDAAVA
+296 DLADIVPDAAVA
-308 EQLAQ
+308 ERLKQ
-313 IESSQSELL
+313 IESSQSDLL
-322 RETVGKTDTTLWAGQ
+322 GETVGTTETTLWAGQ
-337 VGVVAVTRL
+337 VGVVALTRL
-346 VETNYGDLTADAFR
+346 VETNYGDFTADAFR
-360 SAAKT
+360 SAAET
-365 YLQTLGTDTSLPV
+365 YLQTLGTDTDLPV

-391 ANGDITMGDLISAF
+391 PNGDITMGDLISAF

-436 KETGMLLQQTNS
+436 KENGMLLQQTNS

-453 ISGFTAVFNPDGE
+453 ISGFTTVFNPDGE

-477 GQTEPLDREDTATEI
+477 GQTEPLDREDTTTEI

-503 GNDYNML
+503 GNDYTML

-520 GELETVQS
+520 GELETVQT

-534 KDGALQ
+534 KDGVLQ

-585 GGKRQNGI
+585 GGQRQNGI

-652 DEERGEAAES
+652 DEERGETTES
-662 QSSEETVS
+662 QSSEETES
-670 AEAADSAAPSAQPEN
+670 AEAADSTAPAAQPEN
-685 SFPAVPVAV
+685 SFPVVPVAV

-699 AAAAAVWKN
+699 AAAAAVWKKR
-708 GQNKKYSILPLG
+708 QNKK
-720 CPQPVGFGGN
+720 
-730 PAKEKRRRQ
+730 